1 MPLDFPQTPYLN
13 EIYTFGGR
21 SWIWNGTAWD
31 VSTSGSI
38 TPAGV
43 STLTGTTGEVEV
55 SGLTGDIVV
64 GLPNNVTI
72 SGSLTVLGNI
82 NTNGYFVADGSIITK
97 TGFYG
102 YTGNASEEPVDFVD
116 LDGGDY

>member
-1 MPLDFPQTPYLN
+1 MPLDFPSSPYIN
-13 EIYTFGGR
+13 QVYTFSGR

-31 VSTSGSI
+31 VSTSGAIS
-38 TPAGV
+38 TAGV

-55 SGLTGDIVV
+55 SGLTGDVVV

-72 SGSLTVLGNI
+72 SGNLTILGNI
-82 NTNGYFVADGSIITK
+82 NTSGYFIADGSVITK

-102 YTGNASEEPVDFVD
+102 FTGNSTEEQIDFVD
-116 LDGGDY
+116 LDGGNY